1 MKTARVIPLS
11 REHVLCPQCH
21 SSDIARY
28 MYGEPTTDADLDALI
43 RARRVAL
50 GGCCVGEGDP
60 AFRCNVCGVDFG
72 PAADDPIPT
81 RKSLEAFR
89 VSLAPDGAEQAEWPV
104 GRLVLT
110 GSAAP
115 EKPRP
120 NPRVVLEAA
129 IVELV
134 RLDKKVRY
142 LVTPAGFLRANAGP
156 DVRLTSGWET
166 CQSDFDTLRRVAEDI
181 ALHSL
186 SGVLG
191 VARGHASHLVVGVDV
206 SVAGDD
212 PYAEVALVIDVEE
225 GTVVGGTGKTY
236 PMTGK
241 QERELVRNADVDS
254 HVIDLPG
261 DRIGVLVCHDLVAW
275 TGRSAESRRG
285 RRATVGRGLQDRVT
299 AAKPNVVLHLP
310 HTVERTGTWV
320 AAWNELKR
328 EVGPGLRIWT
338 SAIAY
343 LTPRWRQPKVTPL
356 RRGVR
361 DRTRSSDRDVLDIIV
376 GD

>member
-1 MKTARVIPLS
+1 MSKCGVRNVARPTLRTYV
-11 REHVLCPQCH
+11 
-21 SSDIARY
+21 
-28 MYGEPTTDADLDALI
+28 YGEPTADADLAALI

-50 GGCCVGEGDP
+50 GGCCVGEDDP
-60 AFRCNVCGVDFG
+60 TYRCNVCGVDIG
-72 PAADDPIPT
+72 AAADDPIPT
-81 RKSLEAFR
+81 RASLESFR
-89 VSLAPDGAEQAEWPV
+89 VSIAPDGAGQAEWLV

-129 IVELV
+129 IAELV
-134 RLDKKVRY
+134 RLDKNVRY
-142 LVTPAGFLRANAGP
+142 LVTPAGFLRASAGP
-156 DVRLTSGWET
+156 DVRMTSGWKT
-166 CQSDFDTLRRVAEDI
+166 CQSDFDTLARVAEDI
-181 ALHSL
+181 ALNSL

-191 VARGHASHLVVGVDV
+191 IAGVHVSYLVVGVDV
-206 SVAGDD
+206 SVVGDD
-212 PYAEVALVIDVEE
+212 RYAEVALVIDVQEE
-225 GTVVGGTGKTY
+225 TVVGTTGKTY

-254 HVIDLPG
+254 HVIDLPC

-275 TGRSAESRRG
+275 TGRSAHNRMGE
-285 RRATVGRGLQDRVT
+285 RAKVGRLLQDRVA
-299 AAKPNVVLHLP
+299 AAKPTVVLHLP

-320 AAWNELKR
+320 AAWNGLKS
-328 EVGPGLRIWT
+328 EVGPGLGIWT

-356 RRGVR
+356 RSGVR
-361 DRTRSSDRDVLDIIV
+361 KRTRSSDRDVLDIIV